1 MEQHDVLIIGGGIG
15 GLTLALFLHDA
26 GIRCRVFEA
35 VREVKPLGVG
45 INILP
50 HATRELGRFG
60 IPEEMLK
67 VGFEPAGSGFYTS
80 LGQHIMT
87 EPAGRAAGYEWPQI
101 SIHRADL
108 HAILLAKVQERL
120 GAEAVRFG
128 HRFLRADQDDS
139 GVTVH
144 FAPSSEEAA
153 PQPVRGTVAIGCDG
167 VLSAVRRQLHPDE
180 GPPRFAGINMWRG
193 VTRARPFLDG
203 KVVVRA
209 GGLKPAKM
217 VIYPIR
223 RFPNGD
229 HLINFTAEV
238 EMDVKTQNDWSTP
251 GRLEDFLHFYE
262 DWHFDWLDVPALL
275 RNADFILEYPMVDR
289 APLARWSF
297 GRVTLLGDAAHPMYP
312 RGGNGAAQSILDANV
327 LSRLLAQLADPVA
340 ALQAY
345 EKERLPYTSSVVE
358 MSHNQPPDRVI
369 GRVEEL
375 TGGKRFERIEDVIA
389 LDELKRISGQYASVA
404 GYDINAANKPFAA

>member
-1 MEQHDVLIIGGGIG
+1 MKQHDVLIVGGGIG

-67 VGFEPAGSGFYTS
+67 VGFEPAGSGFYTC

-108 HAILLAKVQERL
+108 HAILLAKVEERL
-120 GAEAVRFG
+120 GAEAVLLG
-128 HRFLRADQDDS
+128 HRFARVDQDER

-144 FAPSSEEAA
+144 FAPSADGAA
-153 PQPVRGTVAIGCDG
+153 PRPVRGTVAIGCDG
-167 VLSAVRRQLHPDE
+167 VLSAMRRQLHPDD

-193 VTRARPFLDG
+193 CTKSKPFLDG
-203 KVVVRA
+203 RIVVRA

-223 RFPNGD
+223 RFPDGD

-238 EMDVKTQNDWSTP
+238 EMDAKTQNDWSTP

-262 DWHFDWLDVPALL
+262 DWHFDWLDVPQLL

-327 LSRLLAQLADPVA
+327 LARWLTQIADPVA

-358 MSHNQPPDRVI
+358 MSHNQPPDKVI
-369 GRVEEL
+369 ARVEEL

-389 LDELKRISGQYASVA
+389 VDELKAISGQYARVA
-404 GYDINAANKPFAA
+404 GYDVNAANKPFT